1 MKKGKNKN
9 EIILFQYLWKG
20 NALIDYN
27 SGCVLQEFRNEHRR
41 EIT

>member
-1 MKKGKNKN
+1 MR
-9 EIILFQYLWKG
+9 LFYFNIFGKG

-27 SGCVLQEFRNEHRR
+27 SGCILQEFRNEHRR